1 MLSLLFL
8 LIFVFLLFYYKAYKT
23 LLAITIILIMYS
35 AFLYN
40 CFYDN
45 KIISSW
51 LEKQTMSKIETINFE
66 LPEFIYVINT
76 DLILI
81 YLFLFLSVL
90 FFVFKIFFRP

>member
-1 MLSLLFL
+1 MLSLFLL
-8 LIFVFLLFYYKAYKT
+8 LIFVFFLFYYKAYKS
-23 LLAITIILIMYS
+23 LLAITIIIIMYS

-51 LEKQTMSKIETINFE
+51 LEKQTISKIDTINFD
-66 LPEFIYVINT
+66 LPEFNYVINT

-81 YLFLFLSVL
+81 YLFLFLSIL
-90 FFVFKIFFRP
+90 FFIFKIFFCS